1 MRTRTGQA
9 RSCRGPSGRFPRRP
23 RTGRSTQEHD
33 AEPAGR
39 APQTGWGPGWR
50 SSVGATLLAGLP
62 VADVHGG
69 DPGQEAVL
77 RAVVTGPERSF
88 DQDPL
93 LAFRLPR
100 HLG

>member
-1 MRTRTGQA
+1 
-9 RSCRGPSGRFPRRP
+9 
-23 RTGRSTQEHD
+23 
-33 AEPAGR
+33 
-39 APQTGWGPGWR
+39 
-50 SSVGATLLAGLP
+50 